1 MERIV
6 FTMYLSA
13 RGCGGVIPPRSKNI
27 RFVLH
32 YVFRNIDIIFF
43 LLLNRT
49 QRIPYRGIGVVKGGI
64 LERNNHK
71 RNTIKIDKVVK

>member
-32 YVFRNIDIIFF
+32 YVFSNIYIIFF
-43 LLLNRT
+43 SSFQQDT
-49 QRIPYRGIGVVKGGI
+49 RIPYRGIGVVKGAYLNVTTIKGI
-64 LERNNHK
+64 L
-71 RNTIKIDKVVK
+71 

>member
-32 YVFRNIDIIFF
+32 YVFSNIYIIFSSSQQD
-43 LLLNRT
+43 T
-49 QRIPYRGIGVVKGGI
+49 MIPYRGIGVVKGAYLNVTTIKGI
-64 LERNNHK
+64 L
-71 RNTIKIDKVVK
+71 

>member
-32 YVFRNIDIIFF
+32 YVFRNIYIIFF
-43 LLLNRT
+43 FFSKG
-49 QRIPYRGIGVVKGGI
+49 QKVGIGVVKGGV